1 MAKVKKTGGEG
12 DRESARRFNKTQ
24 TEFVK
29 SGKGKKAIQKAWRR
43 GVESG
48 DGDIKAERKAR
59 ARAKEHDPAV
69 TRDYRDGV
77 HADDDELTLRKE

>member
-1 MAKVKKTGGEG
+1 MAKVKKNGGEG
-12 DRESARRFNKTQ
+12 DRESARRFNKKER
-24 TEFVK
+24 EFVK
-29 SGKGKKAIQKAWRR
+29 SGKGKKAIQKARRR
-43 GVESG
+43 GDEAG

-77 HADDDELTLRKE
+77 HAEDGERTKREE